1 MLALSHLRR
10 LDDWIGWP
18 AACLLGLWPRRRRE
32 PPSSPARIVVVKFFG
47 IGSLL
52 TCAGVFRALREA
64 QPQARIVVVTLAGNA
79 SALRLIPAIDE
90 VLAVPDTGGCG
101 WIPGAARVLRELRR
115 RRVDVVV
122 DIEYF
127 SKLSTVFCALSGAR
141 HRLGFRLEARWR
153 RRLIDGGAVF
163 SDDCHFRV
171 CVARLLAPLGVYER
185 RIPAERSPVPPEAV
199 LIAQKLLAEA
209 AAGASP
215 APAAWAVVNPHAAAL
230 CVQRR
235 WPLERFAQVMESLLE
250 RHAGLWI
257 AIPGTTGERARS
269 EQLRDLV
276 SPALRARVCVLA
288 GRTDLPALAAV
299 LRQSRLVLT
308 NDTGILHVAAAVG
321 APLVALFGP
330 ESPVRYGPM
339 VMPAAHADGAS
350 RVRVLTGAV
359 PCGPCLCQQ
368 NRKRAPCAREP
379 ALCMLSIPVADVLRA
394 CEEILEQNPCIP

>member
-1 MLALSHLRR
+1 MIALSHLRR
-10 LDDWIGWP
+10 LDGWVGWP
-18 AACLLGLWPRRRRE
+18 TASLLGLWPRRRRKL
-32 PPSSPARIVVVKFFG
+32 PPSPGQILVVKFFG

-79 SALRLIPAIDE
+79 PALRLIPAVDE
-90 VLAVPDTGGCG
+90 VLAVSDTGGFG

-115 RRVDVVV
+115 RQVDVAV

-141 HRLGFRLEARWR
+141 YRLGFRLEARWR

-171 CVARLLAPLGVYER
+171 CVARLLAPLGVDER
-185 RIPAERSPVPPEAV
+185 KIPAEIAPVPPEAV
-199 LIAQKLLAEA
+199 QAAQGLLAEA

-215 APAAWAVVNPHAAAL
+215 APVAWVVVNPHAAAL

-235 WPLERFAQVMESLLE
+235 WPLERFAQVMESLLA
-250 RHAGLWI
+250 RHAGLWV
-257 AIPGTTGERARS
+257 AIPGTAGERARS
-269 EQLRDLV
+269 EQLRDRI

-339 VMPAAHADGAS
+339 VVPTSGTDGAS
-350 RVRVLTGAV
+350 KVRVLTGAV

-368 NRKRAPCAREP
+368 NRKRAPCAVEP
-379 ALCMLSIPVADVLRA
+379 ALCMLAIPAEDVLRA
-394 CEEILEQNPCIP
+394 CEEILEQNPCPP